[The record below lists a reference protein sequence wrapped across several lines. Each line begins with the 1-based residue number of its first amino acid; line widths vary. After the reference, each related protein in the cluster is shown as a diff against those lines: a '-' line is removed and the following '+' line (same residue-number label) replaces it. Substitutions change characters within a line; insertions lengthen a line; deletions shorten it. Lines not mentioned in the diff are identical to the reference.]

1 MEAKAGADAVRVM
14 LFSGNPHT
22 RQTVMDAAG
31 LSGSF
36 DIPPIDWQEVATP
49 DAVKQK
55 FSENHYAALV
65 LDAETYQEGGQSVA
79 RWLNIHAD
87 KVPPI
92 IMLVARQQ
100 DEWMSRWSGASY
112 YVRAPYEADAVM
124 TALRQALSEAA

>member
-1 MEAKAGADAVRVM
+1 MEASAGTDALRVM
-14 LFSGNPHT
+14 VFSNNPHT
-22 RQTVMDAAG
+22 REAVVDAAG

-36 DIPPIDWQEVATP
+36 DLPPIEWHEVATP
-49 DAVKQK
+49 EAVKQD
-55 FSENHYAALV
+55 FEEDRFAALV

-79 RWLNIHAD
+79 RWLNIHSD

-112 YVRAPYEADAVM
+112 FVPAPYEADAVVE
-124 TALRQALSEAA
+124 ALREALDPAH

>member
-1 MEAKAGADAVRVM
+1 MEAKAGTDAVQVM
-14 LFSGNPHT
+14 LFSGNPHI

-49 DAVKQK
+49 DAVKQN
-55 FSENHYAALV
+55 FAENRYAALV

-112 YVRAPYEADAVM
+112 TVPAPYEAEAVM
-124 TALRQALSEAA
+124 AALKQALSAAA